1 MSPRESDDEEDEVG
15 TRAKQDRASRR
26 NKRVKNCSRQVMQ
39 SPWSVHLTK
48 LGLSTSVLSFSSSS
62 FFFLFFFFSLLLVP
76 TSFFFSLSFYFISF
90 SFSSFF
96 CIFFFYFFLLLFL
109 AFAMAVTL
117 SRHSSFFPA
126 ADYVCARETS
136 PGLWKCK
143 VDEWGPSTPMS
154 SPPPARKRR
163 EAINKTYWM

>member
-15 TRAKQDRASRR
+15 TRTKQDRASRR
-26 NKRVKNCSRQVMQ
+26 NKRVKDCSRQVMQ

-48 LGLSTSVLSFSSSS
+48 LGLSASVFSFSSST
-62 FFFLFFFFSLLLVP
+62 FFFLFFFFSFLLVSI
-76 TSFFFSLSFYFISF
+76 SFFFSLSFYF

-96 CIFFFYFFLLLFL
+96 FFIFIFFYFFLLFFL
-109 AFAMAVTL
+109 AFAIAVTL

-126 ADYVCARETS
+126 ADYVCVSETS

-143 VDEWGPSTPMS
+143 VDEWGRPLPSDVLSTS
-154 SPPPARKRR
+154 GTEETRG
-163 EAINKTYWM
+163 NK